1 MSPDTARISEIIDRA
16 RISPYQILILTL
28 CFLIALLD
36 GFDTAIIGYIAPALR
51 EEWGLQPAQLS
62 PAFGAGLFGLL
73 IGSLLFGP
81 LADAI
86 GRKRVLLVAVLVFGG
101 CTLASAYAHSIESLT
116 LLRFIT
122 GIGLGGAIP
131 TCITL
136 SSEYSPARR
145 RMLMV
150 TLSWS
155 GFTAGLALG
164 LSLIHI

>member
-62 PAFGAGLFGLL
+62 RLRRGAVRPAARQPAVRADRRRHRPQTRTARRGAGVWRLH
-73 IGSLLFGP
+73 
-81 LADAI
+81 
-86 GRKRVLLVAVLVFGG
+86 
-101 CTLASAYAHSIESLT
+101 LASAYTQSIESLT

-122 GIGLGGAIP
+122 GIGLGARYRP
-131 TCITL
+131 ALL
-136 SSEYSPARR
+136 SARSTHR
-145 RMLMV
+145 R
-150 TLSWS
+150 
-155 GFTAGLALG
+155 AAAC
-164 LSLIHI
+164 